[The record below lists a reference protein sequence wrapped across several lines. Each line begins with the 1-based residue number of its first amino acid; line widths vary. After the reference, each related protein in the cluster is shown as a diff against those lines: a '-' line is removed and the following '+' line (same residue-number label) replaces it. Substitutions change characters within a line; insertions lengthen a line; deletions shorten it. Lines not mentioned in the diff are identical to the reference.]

1 MYKKIEDNMI
11 YAFLLSDENL
21 KFSQHISVEFSLS
34 KIILYKCFIWKESI
48 CKFKL
53 TPGGYK
59 LNKPVCLLLYF
70 AAFQV

>member
-21 KFSQHISVEFSLS
+21 EISQHISVEFSLS
-34 KIILYKCFIWKESI
+34 KIIRKARI

-53 TPGGYK
+53 TPGGYR

-70 AAFQV
+70 TAFQV